1 MARYY
6 RLWQKGNVMRSYT
19 KKAIGVAV
27 ILGLVVFIFTC
38 FNTPKYKESEVTK
51 NAKTESFLKEIEK
64 IESVDSL
71 LLDRCDS
78 ILLKSTN
85 QASTTNSISDQI
97 DAVSTK
103 PVKINK
109 SVRNVRL
116 H

>member
-1 MARYY
+1 
-6 RLWQKGNVMRSYT
+6 MRSYT
-19 KKAIGVAV
+19 KKAIGVAI
-27 ILGLVVFIFTC
+27 ILGLAVFIKTG
-38 FNTPKYKESEVTK
+38 FNDPKYKELEATK
-51 NAKTESFLKEIEK
+51 KAEKESLLKGIQK

-78 ILLKSTN
+78 ILLESTN
-85 QASTTNSISDQI
+85 QASTTNFISDQI

-103 PVKINK
+103 LDKINK